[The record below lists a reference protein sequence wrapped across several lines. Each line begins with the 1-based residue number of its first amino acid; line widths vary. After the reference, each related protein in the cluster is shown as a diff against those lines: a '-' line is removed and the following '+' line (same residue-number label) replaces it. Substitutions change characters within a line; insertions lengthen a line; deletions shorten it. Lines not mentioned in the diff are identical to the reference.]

1 MLMNDE
7 LGFHSV
13 FMLDSSYW
21 QVLSGFITITTS
33 LRVICLADFVPAK
46 CILCN

>member
-7 LGFHSV
+7 LWFCSI
-13 FMLDSSYW
+13 FMFDSSYW
-21 QVLSGFITITTS
+21 LVLSGFITITTS

-46 CILCN
+46 HILYN